1 VRFGQVHVLNNYF
14 VGSTD
19 HAQYP
24 MKSEAQGG
32 SSYFLGAGYE
42 SRIFSERNAFEY
54 TGPGADESVMVSSYN
69 GHRFSDTGSWFNGAE
84 ADLNSVAEAS
94 FEQNRAEALTEA
106 ELSGAPAPDW
116 TGWDF
121 TTDVGWDPA
130 QAYSYKTFTTS
141 QAVKNHALQFTGPGV
156 LTVKQ

>member
-1 VRFGQVHVLNNYF
+1 MLKGAR
-14 VGSTD
+14 T
-19 HAQYP
+19 QYP
-24 MKSEAQGG
+24 MISEARGG
-32 SSYFLGAGYE
+32 SYFLGAGYE

-69 GHRFSDTGSWFNGAE
+69 GNRFSDTGSWFNGAE
-84 ADLNSVAEAS
+84 ADLNQVARTS

-106 ELSGAPAPDW
+106 EFSGAPAPDW

-130 QAYSYKTFTTS
+130 QAYSYKAFTTS